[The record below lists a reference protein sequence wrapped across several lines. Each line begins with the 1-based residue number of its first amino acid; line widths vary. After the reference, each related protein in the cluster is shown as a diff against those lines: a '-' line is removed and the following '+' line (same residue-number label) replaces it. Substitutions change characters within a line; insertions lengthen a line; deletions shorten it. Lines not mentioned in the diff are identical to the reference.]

1 MSPATTPP
9 SQGSRPSDGGLVL
22 AIDQGTTN
30 TKALLVRPDG
40 DVVAAGSRP
49 VGIVFPR
56 PGHVEQDAAE
66 IWTSTSAAVDECLS
80 QVPGVV
86 PAGVAIS
93 NQRESVVAWRRTTGA
108 PLGPLLGWQDART
121 AAVCDGLGQGAA
133 AEVRRRTGL
142 SLDAMYSAPK
152 MRWLLDAAV
161 AGGADPADVCLG
173 TVDAW
178 LVWNLTGTFATEAG
192 NASRTLLLDLHDLA
206 WHPDLLALFG
216 VPASALPPV
225 RASDAGFGTTLGS
238 GLLPAGVPV
247 VAVLADSHAALYQH
261 GCTTPGTGKA
271 TYGTGS
277 SVMTP
282 CAGPDAA
289 PDGITTTLAWL
300 TADGPTYAREGNIV
314 ASGSALDWMAATLG
328 GGVSGSGGRS
338 GGALL
343 TELAAGVP
351 DAGGVHFVPAFSGLG
366 APYWDRA
373 ATGVLT
379 GVTGGTTRAHLAR
392 AALEAVAHQ
401 VADVVE
407 AVESDGGARIDVL
420 HADGGATASALLMQT
435 QADLLGRAVV
445 VADVSEASALGA
457 ALLAGRTLGLA
468 PGSRVDTVD
477 PVDTVNTATRATPVA
492 PGSPGAASEDGAPTR
507 GVEPTLPDAE
517 RAARRAAWATAVR
530 RSRGL
535 PAGAAPPP

>member
-1 MSPATTPP
+1 MAAGVRGRT
-9 SQGSRPSDGGLVL
+9 VL

-30 TKALLVRPDG
+30 TKALLVDAATGTVLATGSRGLGVRFP
-40 DVVAAGSRP
+40 AAGW
-49 VGIVFPR
+49 
-56 PGHVEQDAAE
+56 VEQDAAE
-66 IWTSTSAAVDECLS
+66 IWGATREAIADCLAAAA
-80 QVPGVV
+80 
-86 PAGVAIS
+86 AGADGIADGIAGIAVS
-93 NQRESVVAWRRTTGA
+93 NQRESVVAWSRSTGA
-108 PLGPLLGWQDART
+108 PLAPVLGWQDART
-121 AAVCDGLGQGAA
+121 AAACADLVAAGLGD
-133 AEVRRRTGL
+133 EVRRRTGL
-142 SLDAMYSAPK
+142 SLDPMYSAPK
-152 MRWLLDAAV
+152 MRWLLDAAL
-161 AGGADPADVCLG
+161 AGGTDPADICLG

-178 LVWNLTGTFATEAG
+178 LVWNLTGGTVFATEAG
-192 NASRTLLLDLHDLA
+192 NASRTLLLDLEELDWA
-206 WHPDLLALFG
+206 PSLLTTFG
-216 VPASALPPV
+216 VPLAALPEV
-225 RASDAGFGTTLGS
+225 RASDAGFGATAGDDLPA
-238 GLLPAGVPV
+238 GLAAGVPV

-261 GCTTPGTGKA
+261 GCTTPGSGKA

-282 CAGPDAA
+282 CAGPDAP

-314 ASGSALDWMAATLG
+314 ASGSALDWMAAMVG
-328 GGVSGSGGRS
+328 GGSSGRS

-343 TELAAGVP
+343 TELAADVP

-366 APYWDRA
+366 APYWDRS
-373 ATGVLT
+373 ATGVVT

-420 HADGGATASALLMQT
+420 HADGGATASAPLMQA

-457 ALLAGRTLGLA
+457 ALLAARTLGLSPPLA
-468 PGSRVDTVD
+468 STPPSEATDDGVVPRV
-477 PVDTVNTATRATPVA
+477 P
-492 PGSPGAASEDGAPTR
+492 DGDR
-507 GVEPTLPDAE
+507 V
-517 RAARRAAWATAVR
+517 ARRAAWATAVR

-535 PAGAAPPP
+535 PA